1 MRRFRMLAA
10 LFALLA
16 SGTAAAQAG
25 LVTVFAQLSA
35 QAGIPAGIVT
45 DFAGN
50 VIVSSDTF
58 VATNL
63 TAYDPNGTTLAQ
75 RPFQSVFAIGTASH
89 LTMEVNSRRLVN
101 LQADG
106 TVVLVDGSTGQVT
119 PVFGFREL
127 TTDVTH
133 VFDIQTN
140 TVRNATGVIEP
151 QAAAYG
157 DIAVLTRGGTI
168 DVFATGY
175 ASGLA
180 FVTRV
185 RFAPGQ
191 LEPSAQVLVSSSGPL
206 LAGSPINIPRG
217 VAVDHLG
224 VVATSLPLFGPVATA
239 DRAVAFSA
247 DFPEGLG
254 FAPVVALPGVDFPSR
269 GMTTDPQGNF
279 YVTTG
284 PFTSPLCGA
293 GARGLVRV
301 MAATGAAECFTIA
314 GANVDANDVAVSP
327 SGDVAYVVMR
337 SDGAVLRVQLR

>member
-1 MRRFRMLAA
+1 MIA
-10 LFALLA
+10 ALLA
-16 SGTAAAQAG
+16 LVTSGTVAAQAG
-25 LVTVFAQLSA
+25 LVTIFAQLA
-35 QAGIPAGIVT
+35 PQAGIPAGIAT

-63 TAYDPNGTTLAQ
+63 TAYDPNGATLAQ
-75 RPFQSVFAIGTASH
+75 QPFQSVLSVGTASH
-89 LTMEVNSRRLVN
+89 LAIESNSGRFAN

-106 TVVLVDGSTGQVT
+106 TVVLLDGSTGQVT
-119 PVFGFREL
+119 PVFSFRDL
-127 TTDVTH
+127 PTDVSR

-140 TVRNATGVIEP
+140 TLRNATGVIQP
-151 QAAAYG
+151 QSATYG

-175 ASGLA
+175 VSGLA
-180 FVTRV
+180 FVTRA

-191 LEPSAQVLVSSSGPL
+191 PEPSAQVLVSSSGPL
-206 LAGSPINIPRG
+206 LASSPINIPRG
-217 VAVDHLG
+217 VAVNHLG
-224 VVATSLPLFGPVATA
+224 VVATSLPVENTGATA

-254 FAPVVALPGVDFPSR
+254 FAPAVALPGVDLPSR

-284 PFTSPLCGA
+284 PFASSLCGA
-293 GARGLVRV
+293 GGRGLVRV
-301 MAATGAAECFTIA
+301 MAATGAAECFTIP
-314 GANVDANDVAVSP
+314 GANTDANDVAVAP
-327 SGDVAYVVMR
+327 FGEAAYVVMR